1 MIMRKEA
8 FFFILSIAI
17 VMSGCAT
24 ESDESNII
32 QDDVEQFDAQD
43 KATGEVKEQ
52 NIPAEPETADPLDD
66 SNADEEEDSQETSE
80 QWESGKLVI
89 PGNFADADIV
99 KLSDGT
105 YRIYYGIEPEVP
117 GNNLEVYSATSS
129 DGKMWKQD
137 TGTRKTQSVFP
148 DIVRTHDGKWR
159 MYFQQQSLIKS
170 AKSNDG
176 LKWTDEPGIR
186 IDSANPFGLQ
196 FEAVVA
202 PTTLLLDDN
211 TYLMVYSGR
220 INKKYDVNGA
230 KVPNNDMRVLVWA
243 TSIDGLSWNKK
254 GIALD
259 ARNPVL
265 EGFADGPDLVH
276 WDDGTIRLYF
286 WGYKGIYYST
296 FENGKFA
303 EPVIIIK
310 PPNPQ
315 NYLYPS
321 NPPGDPTLIKIG
333 MSWHL
338 YYGIWKNGI
347 FYTTLDQIK

>member
-1 MIMRKEA
+1 
-8 FFFILSIAI
+8 
-17 VMSGCAT
+17 MST
-24 ESDESNII
+24 FP
-32 QDDVEQFDAQD
+32 DV
-43 KATGEVKEQ
+43 
-52 NIPAEPETADPLDD
+52 
-66 SNADEEEDSQETSE
+66 
-80 QWESGKLVI
+80 
-89 PGNFADADIV
+89 V
-99 KLSDGT
+99 KL
-105 YRIYYGIEPEVP
+105 P
-117 GNNLEVYSATSS
+117 N
-129 DGKMWKQD
+129 
-137 TGTRKTQSVFP
+137 
-148 DIVRTHDGKWR
+148 GKWR
-159 MYFQQQSLIKS
+159 MYFQQQSVIKS
-170 AKSNDG
+170 AISNDG
-176 LKWTDEPGIR
+176 LEWDDESGIR
-186 IDSANPFGLQ
+186 I
-196 FEAVVA
+196 EASSTSEPDVVAVLA
-202 PTTLLLDDN
+202 PTTILQKDG

-220 INKKYDVNGA
+220 IDKQYGETKTPNKDT
-230 KVPNNDMRVLVWA
+230 KVFFWA
-243 TSIDGLSWNKK
+243 TSEDGLTWEKK

-259 ARNPVL
+259 PRNPFL